1 MSKIKF
7 ESIQSNFKILNQLKD
22 FAEES
27 HLVEVRRDPL
37 LGDTSVYNPFY
48 KDKAKY
54 YFGECDAELVRVLVE
69 GSAKNCIF
77 CGERVGKVTA
87 QYPPDVIPDG
97 RIRVGE
103 AILFANLYG
112 AGKYHP
118 VISLSSA
125 HFLKLSEFAPELIGN
140 GLRAAQK
147 FLNMVYAKD
156 RSALYSVVSA
166 NYLFPAG
173 ASLVHPHLQ
182 MLVTPMAYSYHER
195 IIDTSLT
202 YYQKNNSSY
211 YSDLIEEEKKN
222 GSRYIVQRGGWHLLT
237 AFSPMGSNEVIAVH
251 EKECDLGLLSEADLS
266 DLSGGISR
274 VLSFYESLGHL
285 SFNFSLFSVRKSPKE
300 GFHCLLKMITRQNL
314 YPNYRNDD
322 YFLQKMLHSE
332 LIINTP
338 EELAQKIQA
347 YF

>member
-1 MSKIKF
+1 
-7 ESIQSNFKILNQLKD
+7 
-22 FAEES
+22 
-27 HLVEVRRDPL
+27 
-37 LGDTSVYNPFY
+37 
-48 KDKAKY
+48 
-54 YFGECDAELVRVLVE
+54 
-69 GSAKNCIF
+69 
-77 CGERVGKVTA
+77 
-87 QYPPDVIPDG
+87 
-97 RIRVGE
+97 
-103 AILFANLYG
+103 
-112 AGKYHP
+112 
-118 VISLSSA
+118 
-125 HFLKLSEFAPELIGN
+125 
-140 GLRAAQK
+140 
-147 FLNMVYAKD
+147 
-156 RSALYSVVSA
+156 
-166 NYLFPAG
+166 
-173 ASLVHPHLQ
+173 
-182 MLVTPMAYSYHER
+182 MAYSYHER